1 MSFAIFYIIYKCQ
14 YRHTLISW
22 GKDKMEEQN
31 SNGDKEKKENK
42 FSVNPIV
49 LLRDFKDLFGMF
61 FAAIRGKFKIRL
73 SSIVWAL
80 LGAFYFLLPLDL
92 VPEALYAFLGLG
104 DDLLFLVY
112 ILNQI
117 RPDIER
123 YRQFKLENKRK
134 NNEKNL

>member
-1 MSFAIFYIIYKCQ
+1 
-14 YRHTLISW
+14 
-22 GKDKMEEQN
+22 MEEQN
-31 SNGDKEKKENK
+31 NNENRETKANK

-73 SSIVWAL
+73 SSIVWTL
-80 LGAFYFLLPLDL
+80 LGAFYFILPLDFM
-92 VPEALYAFLGLG
+92 PEALYTFLGLG

-134 NNEKNL
+134 NDEKIL